1 MQRGMTLLE
10 LVVTVGIMVLV
21 TVAFVSFAQGARSY
35 AAQSGVQQFDAALA
49 YAQSIAANSGNGATL
64 VFAPSAEGFVLTV
77 YSGRPT
83 FANALGASSI
93 APIHATG
100 SVSEAKLGAP
110 PFSVFLNGAGHA
122 SASQGAVGPGS
133 VIANDPG
140 CPAGETSVTLQ
151 LRDPR
156 TTVTRTLSC
165 RSAP

>member
-1 MQRGMTLLE
+1 MQRGMTLVE
-10 LVVTVGIMVLV
+10 VVLAVAIAMVAAA
-21 TVAFVSFAQGARSY
+21 AFAALAQGAHAY
-35 AAQSGVQQFDAALA
+35 GAQSAVQQFDAVLA
-49 YAQSIAANSGNGATL
+49 DAQAIAANSGNGATL
-64 VFAPSAEGFVLTV
+64 VFAPDGGGFSLTV

-83 FANALGASSI
+83 SANALRASGM
-93 APIHATG
+93 APIGAAG
-100 SVSEAKLGAP
+100 NVSEARLGAP

-122 SASQGAVGPGS
+122 SALRGAVAPGS

-156 TTVTRTLSC
+156 TSVTRSLSC